1 MGIMQMELGGSLEQL
16 RRRATGRGF
25 QGCPCGA
32 ERLRETY
39 LRLAGD
45 FTVAECT
52 SGRLMRVT
60 LAARTQHIRQLATA
74 PRWSGWLWDCLSG
87 VLLGWLLFSGMFAVL
102 APVPLAW
109 LHRRLARSANAG
121 RTFRCAFR
129 FALAFFAVHLSWLPL
144 SMADVLGPVG
154 GALTVLVLP
163 AAALTW
169 AVPLALTRWA
179 FGPHTLLILPFAW
192 VLTEALR
199 TTGPFAFP
207 WGAPGYA
214 LASGPLAQLA
224 SLGGLSLLT
233 LLVTL
238 TASVL
243 AGLGTRKQRPALG
256 VGLALVWLGSL
267 AWGLGGLPPERSPT
281 RTAVLVQGAVDP
293 RVKAQGRSAAE
304 WELYLNLTR
313 AALASG
319 PAQLVVWPE
328 TASPRAPSEPAA
340 LSALQRLNV
349 PMVVGAPGDV
359 PGQVR
364 NSAYGVYGQVTGRQD
379 KRVLVPFG
387 ATLPFEHAL
396 GGVYRAV
403 LGGLGMSGYTS
414 TTPGTALTVLPLGAL
429 RAGVSICY
437 ESVFPALARQAVRA
451 GATVLMVISNDAWF
465 GRGAGAEQHFQ
476 MGRLRAI
483 ETRRFLL
490 RAGNDGVSA
499 VVDPWGRTVFRA
511 PRGERAAYRVPFDV
525 ATGVTP
531 YVKFGEW
538 VLMGSVVTLLALL
551 AARLVASCLRLK
563 LT

>member
-1 MGIMQMELGGSLEQL
+1 M
-16 RRRATGRGF
+16 
-25 QGCPCGA
+25 
-32 ERLRETY
+32 
-39 LRLAGD
+39 
-45 FTVAECT
+45 
-52 SGRLMRVT
+52 
-60 LAARTQHIRQLATA
+60 
-74 PRWSGWLWDCLSG
+74 
-87 VLLGWLLFSGMFAVL
+87 
-102 APVPLAW
+102 
-109 LHRRLARSANAG
+109 
-121 RTFRCAFR
+121 
-129 FALAFFAVHLSWLPL
+129 
-144 SMADVLGPVG
+144 
-154 GALTVLVLP
+154 
-163 AAALTW
+163 
-169 AVPLALTRWA
+169 
-179 FGPHTLLILPFAW
+179 
-192 VLTEALR
+192 
-199 TTGPFAFP
+199 
-207 WGAPGYA
+207 
-214 LASGPLAQLA
+214 
-224 SLGGLSLLT
+224 
-233 LLVTL
+233 
-238 TASVL
+238 
-243 AGLGTRKQRPALG
+243 
-256 VGLALVWLGSL
+256 
-267 AWGLGGLPPERSPT
+267 
-281 RTAVLVQGAVDP
+281 
-293 RVKAQGRSAAE
+293 KAQGRSAAE
-304 WELYLNLTR
+304 WNLYLKLTR
-313 AALASG
+313 AALAAG